1 MTSAQQ
7 GQMGQGQ
14 LGQRQLGL
22 GWPAIIRLGL
32 VQSALGGIVMLSS
45 SMLNRIM
52 IVEYALP
59 AVIPAALVAWH
70 FGVQVTRPHWGHKSD
85 RGGRR
90 APWIIGGMSLLALGG
105 LLATDAMILGAA
117 FPTASLILL
126 ILAYSMIGFGVGA
139 AGTSLLALLASRV
152 DPARRPAAA
161 SVAWIMMVA
170 GIIITAGVAGSFLDP
185 FSPQR
190 LAFVAGGVSLS
201 CFLLTLV
208 ALWGIEKGQLN
219 QLDTETAPPR
229 ELKDALRE
237 VWSDP
242 SARKLTLFIF
252 VSMMAYS
259 AQDLILEPFAGLIF
273 NYTPGESTKLSSLQ
287 HMGVLMGMIIVGV
300 IGNAFKGEGMR
311 MGPWIMGG
319 CAASAL
325 ALLGMAGAALSGGT
339 WPLKPIVFMLGFANG
354 IFAVSAIAAMMELAG
369 SGVKRQEGARMG
381 LWGAAQA
388 IAFALGGFAGA
399 GGVDWGRAALGD
411 TPSAF
416 FLVFSLE
423 AVMFGVA
430 AVLALSLRKE
440 SVAAKSRGQINPMG
454 ARA

>member
-1 MTSAQQ
+1 MK
-7 GQMGQGQ
+7 Q
-14 LGQRQLGL
+14 LTDGL
-22 GWPAIIRLGL
+22 GWPSIIRLGL

-59 AVIPAALVAWH
+59 AIIPAALVAWH
-70 FGVQVTRPHWGHKSD
+70 FGVQVSRPHWGHKSD
-85 RGGRR
+85 RGDRR
-90 APWIIGGMSLLALGG
+90 GPWIVGGMSLLALGG
-105 LLATDAMILGAA
+105 LLATDAMIMANT
-117 FPTASLILL
+117 FPTASLVLL

-139 AGTSLLALLASRV
+139 AGTSLLALLASHV
-152 DPARRPAAA
+152 HPSRRPAAA
-161 SVAWIMMVA
+161 AVAWIMMVA

-185 FSPQR
+185 FTPQR
-190 LAFVAGGVSLS
+190 LALVAGGVSLS
-201 CFLLTLV
+201 CFLLTLL
-208 ALWGIEKGQLN
+208 ALWGVEKGQLN
-219 QLDTETAPPR
+219 RYDADAAPPA
-229 ELKDALRE
+229 ELRAAMRE

-242 SARKLTLFIF
+242 SARRLTLFIF
-252 VSMMAYS
+252 ISMMAYS

-273 NYTPGESTKLSSLQ
+273 NYTPGQSTKLSSLQ
-287 HMGVLMGMIIVGV
+287 HMGVLIGMIMVGV
-300 IGNAFKGEGMR
+300 IGNAFKGNGMHMR
-311 MGPWIMGG
+311 PWIVGG

-325 ALLGMAGAALSGGT
+325 ALLAMAVAALSGGS
-339 WPLKPIVFMLGFANG
+339 WPLQPTVFMLGFANG

-369 SGVKRQEGARMG
+369 SGAKRQEGARMG

-423 AVMFGVA
+423 AIMFA
-430 AVLALSLRKE
+430 AAAILAISLRKDATAPAHE
-440 SVAAKSRGQINPMG
+440 GQLGKGGIT
-454 ARA
+454 A